1 VDAERDLD
9 DELRAFVEVRAAAH
23 ERRGLAPAD
32 AKRAALIE
40 VGGIDQ
46 VKERVRDVR
55 IGSAVEAAV
64 RDVRYG
70 AGVLWRSPGYAL
82 VVIMTIALGIG
93 VNAAIFSVV
102 HAVLWRSLPYPEAD
116 RIVVIEADT
125 AALPTAYSS
134 SGPVFDPRAQSRLI
148 TSIALAE
155 GRDASLMIDGVMER
169 VASVRVTDD
178 VLPLLGAK
186 SLLLG
191 RTVIAAE
198 DSRDYILK
206 GVVISHELWLRRLNG
221 DPQVIGRR
229 LTVNNFDVQVVGVMP
244 PGFRLILPAGNH
256 AEESID
262 LWLPRSFGLGLL
274 YRGLPL
280 IGRVAPGATLTE
292 AQAELSAL
300 ASSFVASHPSAYPGG
315 LRLTV
320 RPLGEVV
327 TRDVKPALMALSTAV
342 GFVLL
347 IACVNV
353 ANLLLA
359 RAKTRAREFAVRR
372 ALGATRLRLMR
383 QLLAENLVVAI
394 LGGACGL
401 LLARLGVGLLE
412 WLRPVHLPRQAE
424 VGIDGAVVLWT
435 AGLTLVSGILFGLVP
450 ALAFTRDSQSLT
462 LHAGRAG
469 SLMVR
474 GRHLHR
480 GLVLSEI
487 ALSIV
492 PLIAAGLMLRTFANL
507 LDAPIGFEPAHV
519 VTARV
524 SLNLEAFSTVD
535 RRSAFYR
542 DAIARLRE
550 LPGVEAASV
559 GGPPPLAPVRSTLR
573 FWRTDDREGT
583 SSLGSHQSIMPGYF
597 GVMGIPL
604 RSGRDISDD
613 DIVRRRHV
621 AIVDER
627 LAAQLWQGDA
637 IGQSLSVEY
646 SKQPLEVV
654 GVAGY
659 IRSRDI
665 RDANTSLIYVPSHVY
680 EIEQTIVVKT
690 PAPLSTV
697 APAIKQAVEALGPGR
712 PVFAIRPM
720 EEIVQASIDNTRF
733 TMLVL
738 SGFAVASLV
747 LAGIGLYGTLAYLT
761 SQRTQEFGVRLAL
774 GATAATILRLVF
786 REGCLLSG
794 LGAALG
800 LAGAMAVTRV
810 LRGLLYGVTPLD
822 GVTIASVVV
831 LVGGVALV
839 AVGVPAWRAAR
850 VDPVTA
856 LRAEE
861 GRPNRCFQACSFHNA
876 TARLPE
882 RLVLKPKP

>member
-1 VDAERDLD
+1 MSMLRTLFARALALRRSADADRDLD
-9 DELRAFVEVRAAAH
+9 DELRAFVEARAAAH
-23 ERRGLAPAD
+23 ERRGVPAAE
-32 AKRAALIE
+32 AKRAALVE
-40 VGGIDQ
+40 VGGVDQ

-55 IGSAVEAAV
+55 IGSALEAAA
-64 RDVRYG
+64 RDIRYG
-70 AGVLWRSPGYAL
+70 ARVLWRSPGYAA
-82 VVIMTIALGIG
+82 VVILTIALGIG

-102 HAVLWRSLPYPEAD
+102 HAVLWRSLPYPDAGG
-116 RIVVIEADT
+116 IVAIEADT

-134 SGPVFDPRAQSRLI
+134 SAPVFDLRSQSRLI
-148 TSIALAE
+148 TNIAQVE
-155 GRDASLMIDGVMER
+155 GRDASLMLDGVMEH
-169 VASVRVTDD
+169 VAAARVTDD
-178 VLPLLGAK
+178 VLPLLAAK
-186 SLLLG
+186 ALPLG
-191 RTVIAAE
+191 RPINVAE
-198 DSRDYILK
+198 DLNDYVLR
-206 GVVISHELWLRRLNG
+206 GVVLSHELWQRRFEG
-221 DPQVIGRR
+221 DLQVIGRR
-229 LTVNNFDVQVVGVMP
+229 LTVNNYPVHVVGVMP
-244 PGFRLILPAGNH
+244 PGFRLVLPAANH
-256 AEESID
+256 AEELID
-262 LWLPRSFGLGLL
+262 LWLPREFAPSLL

-280 IGRVAPGATLTE
+280 IGRIAPGATVTE
-292 AQAELSAL
+292 AQAELTAL

-320 RPLGEVV
+320 RPLSEVV
-327 TRDVKPALMALSTAV
+327 TRDVKPALMSLSTAV

-359 RAKTRAREFAVRR
+359 RAKTRARELAVRR

-383 QLLAENLVVAI
+383 QLLAENLVVAV
-394 LGGACGL
+394 LGGAGGL
-401 LLARLGVGLLE
+401 LLAWLGVGLLE

-424 VGIDGAVVLWT
+424 ITVDGAVVLWT
-435 AGLTLVSGILFGLVP
+435 AGLTLASGIFFGLVP
-450 ALAFTRDSQSLT
+450 ALALTRGTQSLT

-469 SLMVR
+469 TLMVR
-474 GRHLHR
+474 SRHLHR
-480 GLVLSEI
+480 GLVLSEV

-492 PLIAAGLMLRTFANL
+492 PLIAAGLMLRTFGNL

-524 SLNLEAFSTVD
+524 SLNLQEFSTID

-559 GGPPPLAPVRSTLR
+559 GGPPPLAPVQSTLR
-573 FWRTDDREGT
+573 FWRGDDREGT
-583 SSLGSHQSIMPGYF
+583 SSLGTQQSIMPGYF
-597 GVMGIPL
+597 RVMGIPL

-613 DIVRRRHV
+613 DIIHRRRV

-627 LAAQLWQGDA
+627 LATQLWRGPA
-637 IGQSLSVEY
+637 IGQSLAVEY

-659 IRSRDI
+659 IRARDI
-665 RDANTSLIYVPSHVY
+665 RDGGTSVIYVPSHVY
-680 EIEQTIVVKT
+680 EIEQTLVVKT
-690 PAPLSTV
+690 SAPLATA

-720 EEIVQASIDNTRF
+720 EEIVEASIDNTRF

-747 LAGIGLYGTLAYLT
+747 LAGVGLYGTLAYLT

-774 GATAATILRLVF
+774 GATPTSILRMVI

-810 LRGLLYGVTPLD
+810 LRGLVYGVTPLD
-822 GVTIASVVV
+822 GLTIASVVV
-831 LVGGVALV
+831 LVASVALI
-839 AVGVPAWRAAR
+839 AVGLPAWRAAR
-850 VDPVTA
+850 IEPVTA
-856 LRAEE
+856 LRAE
-861 GRPNRCFQACSFHNA
+861 
-876 TARLPE
+876 
-882 RLVLKPKP
+882 

>member
-1 VDAERDLD
+1 MQKLWRDGREPD
-9 DELRAFVEVRAAAH
+9 H
-23 ERRGLAPAD
+23 
-32 AKRAALIE
+32 
-40 VGGIDQ
+40 
-46 VKERVRDVR
+46 VKGRVRDVR
-55 IGSAVEAAV
+55 IGSALEAAA

-70 AGVLWRSPGYAL
+70 ARVLWRSPGYAL
-82 VVIMTIALGIG
+82 VVVLTIALGIG

-116 RIVVIEADT
+116 RIVAIEADT
-125 AALPTAYSS
+125 AGVPTAYSS
-134 SGPVFDPRAQSRLI
+134 PGPVFDLRTQSRLI
-148 TSIALAE
+148 TGIAQVE
-155 GRDASLMIDGVMER
+155 GRDASLMIDGVMES
-169 VASVRVTDD
+169 VAAARVTDD
-178 VLPLLGAK
+178 VLPLLGAQ
-186 SLLLG
+186 SLPLG
-191 RTVIAAE
+191 RTITTAE
-198 DSRDYILK
+198 DSYGYVLK
-206 GVVISHELWLRRLNG
+206 GVVISHGLWLRRFNG

-229 LTVNNFDVQVVGVMP
+229 LTVNNFDVRVVGVMP
-244 PGFRLILPAGNH
+244 AGFRLVLPGRSH

-262 LWLPRSFGLGLL
+262 LWLPKDFAPSLL

-280 IGRVAPGATLTE
+280 IGRVAPGATVAE
-292 AQAELSAL
+292 AQAELTAL

-327 TRDVKPALMALSTAV
+327 TRGVKPALTALGAAV

-359 RAKTRAREFAVRR
+359 RARTRARELAVRR
-372 ALGATRLRLMR
+372 ALGATRLRLVR
-383 QLLAENLVVAI
+383 QLLAENLVLAI
-394 LGGACGL
+394 LGGAGGL

-412 WLRPVHLPRQAE
+412 WLRPVHLPRQGEIA
-424 VGIDGAVVLWT
+424 VDGAVVLWT

-450 ALAFTRDSQSLT
+450 ALALTRGSAGLT

-474 GRHLHR
+474 SRHLHR
-480 GLVLSEI
+480 ALVLSEI

-492 PLIAAGLMLRTFANL
+492 PLIAAGLMLRTFGNL
-507 LDAPIGFEPAHV
+507 LDVPLGFEPAHV

-524 SLNLEAFSTVD
+524 SLNLEEFSTVD

-542 DAIARLRE
+542 DAIARVRE
-550 LPGVEAASV
+550 LPGIEAASV
-559 GGPPPLAPVRSTLR
+559 GGPPPLAPVRSTVRL
-573 FWRTDDREGT
+573 WRSEDREGT
-583 SSLGSHQSIMPGYF
+583 SSLGSQQSVMPGYF
-597 GVMGIPL
+597 TVMGIPL

-613 DIVRRRHV
+613 DIVRRRRV
-621 AIVDER
+621 AVVDER

-659 IRSRDI
+659 IRARDI
-665 RDANTSLIYVPSHVY
+665 RDAGTSLIYVPSHLY
-680 EIEQTIVVKT
+680 EIEQTLVVKT
-690 PAPLSTV
+690 RAPLSTV
-697 APAIKQAVEALGPGR
+697 APAIKQTVEALGPGR

-720 EEIVQASIDNTRF
+720 EEIVRASIDDTRF

-738 SGFAVASLV
+738 SAFAVASLV
-747 LAGIGLYGTLAYLT
+747 LAGVGLYGTLAYLT

-774 GATAATILRLVF
+774 GATASTILRLVM

-794 LGAALG
+794 MGATLGFAA
-800 LAGAMAVTRV
+800 AMAVTRV

-822 GVTIASVVV
+822 GLTIASVVA
-831 LVGGVALV
+831 LVAGVALV

-856 LRAEE
+856 LRAE
-861 GRPNRCFQACSFHNA
+861 
-876 TARLPE
+876 
-882 RLVLKPKP
+882 